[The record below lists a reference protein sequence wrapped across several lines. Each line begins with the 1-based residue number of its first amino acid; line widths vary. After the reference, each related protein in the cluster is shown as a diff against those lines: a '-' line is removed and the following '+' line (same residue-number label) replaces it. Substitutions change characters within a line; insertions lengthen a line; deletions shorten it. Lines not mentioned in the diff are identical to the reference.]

1 MGQYQQWLH
10 YREVDKQL
18 QIQLETLERE
28 LAQLQGSAQSAAH
41 PDQLSQ
47 DAISSETWP
56 AEKPAF
62 ESTLLTKN
70 KIIRALAD
78 SFNGESPAPTIE
90 HTGISAN
97 KPVPNVPGETIS
109 SALFAWS
116 NLPDFD
122 APEMPMEAQV
132 TNSQQFN
139 PDFEQALPRIPHQ
152 EMALLPD
159 DMGSFIN
166 EHTLTDPQIELP
178 WWLRNIA
185 VNSRTDLSNR
195 PIDHESMRTNRLV
208 QRWLERWGHL
218 PSSQNSRGEDN
229 HE

>member
-28 LAQLQGSAQSAAH
+28 LAQLQGSAQS
-41 PDQLSQ
+41 DQLSQ
-47 DAISSETWP
+47 DAISSEIWP

-70 KIIRALAD
+70 KIIRALTD
-78 SFNGESPAPTIE
+78 SFNGQSPAPTIE
-90 HTGISAN
+90 HTGIPAN
-97 KPVPNVPGETIS
+97 KPAANVPGETIS

-122 APEMPMEAQV
+122 APEMPTQV
-132 TNSQQFN
+132 TNAQQFN

>member
-18 QIQLETLERE
+18 QAQLETLERE
-28 LAQLQGSAQSAAH
+28 LAHLQGSAQS
-41 PDQLSQ
+41 DQPPQ

-56 AEKPAF
+56 VEKPAF

-78 SFNGESPAPTIE
+78 SFNGQSAAPTIK
-90 HTGISAN
+90 HTGIPAN
-97 KPVPNVPGETIS
+97 KPTSNVRGETIS

-139 PDFEQALPRIPHQ
+139 PDFEQALPRIPDQ
-152 EMALLPD
+152 EMELLPD
-159 DMGSFIN
+159 DMSSFIN

-185 VNSRTDLSNR
+185 VNSRTNHSTR

-218 PSSQNSRGEDN
+218 PPPPNSRGEDN